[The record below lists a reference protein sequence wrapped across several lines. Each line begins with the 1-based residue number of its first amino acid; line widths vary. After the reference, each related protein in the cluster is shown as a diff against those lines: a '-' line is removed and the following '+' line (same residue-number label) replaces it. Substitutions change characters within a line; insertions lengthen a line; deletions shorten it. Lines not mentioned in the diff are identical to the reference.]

1 MMYLVSVDYTWKL
14 TRKRSRRGHQS
25 SAFKKNQLYIQADIN
40 IFKKKLPL
48 PFSQVQTKQK
58 ARRLSSDYNNSN
70 KNIKQRMKEEASHCV
85 GRVWVILNNSYEVC
99 RETAKSV

>member
-40 IFKKKLPL
+40 IFLKKLPL

-58 ARRLSSDYNNSN
+58 AKGCLLTITTATR
-70 KNIKQRMKEEASHCV
+70 
-85 GRVWVILNNSYEVC
+85 ILN
-99 RETAKSV
+99 RE